1 MLNYWLENIILFE
14 LIVINQRQ
22 LSDLIVRKRLQD
34 RRVIKCN

>member
-22 LSDLIVRKRLQD
+22 LSDLIVRNRLQD
-34 RRVIKCN
+34 RRIIKCK

>member
-34 RRVIKCN
+34 RRIIKCK